1 MTVTLLV
8 QIVAYTNAVLL
19 GRERFLYL
27 LSVLRNSYYECE
39 KFLEKIF
46 VHFFAQKH
54 QV

>member
-27 LSVLRNSYYECE
+27 LSVLRNSYECE